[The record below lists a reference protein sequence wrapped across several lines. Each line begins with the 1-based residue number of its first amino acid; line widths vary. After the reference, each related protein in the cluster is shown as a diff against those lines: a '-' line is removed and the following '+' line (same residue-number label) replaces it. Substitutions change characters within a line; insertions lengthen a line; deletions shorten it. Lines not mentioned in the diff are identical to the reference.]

1 MRSILYPE
9 FTELFPRSF
18 RMKNSIFPIELLD
31 IIDAVTS
38 MERNYVFIYFI
49 EI

>member
-1 MRSILYPE
+1 MGSILYPE

-31 IIDAVTS
+31 IVDAVTS
-38 MERNYVFIYFI
+38 MEKNFFF
-49 EI
+49 